1 MERILGDPMVRELL
15 DHHPRGEVVDAV
27 RAILGERRAA
37 HGGPDG
43 LVEDLVARLPP
54 SLGPV
59 VNATGI
65 IIHTN
70 LGRAP
75 LAPAA
80 IAAAVSAAGASSLEW
95 DRRAGRRGSRHDH
108 VSGHLV
114 ALTGAEDACAVN
126 TNAGALLLAL
136 CSLGGGEVIVSRG
149 QLVEIGGGFRVPEV
163 LAASGLR
170 LVEVGTTNRTR
181 IADYAAAVR
190 GSTVGILRVHP
201 SNFRTVGFTEEAPL
215 VDLARLASERELV
228 LIDDLGSG
236 VLVADPRLPG
246 EPDARAGVRA
256 GSDLVCFSGD
266 KLLGGPQAGL
276 IVGRRAA
283 VERCKAHPLMR
294 ALRPDK
300 LTLAALEATLALHR
314 DPERAW
320 REIPTL
326 RMIGTSSEERRRRA
340 DSLAQAVGGE
350 VVETVGRAGGGTLPL
365 LELSSWAVAVDW
377 PGDPDELARRLRTG
391 EPPVAGRVAA
401 GRLLIDVLALTDR
414 DMESLPGLLAR
425 ARG

>member
-1 MERILGDPMVRELL
+1 MERVLGDPTVRELL
-15 DHHPRGEVVDAV
+15 DHRPRGEVVDAV
-27 RAILGERRAA
+27 RAILAERRDA
-37 HGGPDG
+37 HGGSDG
-43 LVEDLVARLPP
+43 LAEDLVARLSP

-59 VNATGI
+59 VNATGV

-126 TNAGALLLAL
+126 TNAGAVLLAL

-149 QLVEIGGGFRVPEV
+149 QLVEIGGGFRVPDV

-181 IADYAAAVR
+181 IADYAAAV
-190 GSTVGILRVHP
+190 GDATVGILRVHP
-201 SNFRTVGFTEEAPL
+201 SNFRTVGFTEEVSL
-215 VDLARLASERELV
+215 GDLAGLARERAVALV
-228 LIDDLGSG
+228 DDLGSG
-236 VLVADPRLPG
+236 VLVADPRMPG

-256 GSDLVCFSGD
+256 GADLVCFSAD
-266 KLLGGPQAGL
+266 KLLGGPQGGL
-276 IVGRRAA
+276 IVGRRGA

-314 DPERAW
+314 DPARAW

-326 RMIGTSSEERRRRA
+326 RMLGASSEERRRRA
-340 DSLAQAVGGE
+340 DSLARSVGGE
-350 VVETVGRAGGGTLPL
+350 VVQTVGRAGGGTLPL
-365 LELSSWAVAVDW
+365 LELPSWAVALDR
-377 PGDPDELARRLRTG
+377 PDGPDELARRLRTG

-401 GRLLIDVLALTDR
+401 GRLLIDVLALTDG
-414 DMESLPGLLAR
+414 DLESLPGLITR
-425 ARG
+425 ARD